1 MHMLALGLS
10 PTVGFLSCILH
21 PVLSRLCS
29 CYLCPY
35 FKAAEHCPL
44 TVIFSLN
51 LVFYILCSSYSKHFK
66 MYLKPRSFPDSSLP
80 GPIYLI
86 QCFTEEFKV
95 TWFLPLYLRISVFTH
110 PFKSQ
115 RRKYL
120 SSSRL
125 ISLCFWFHSLLSS
138 VGPYCLIP
146 QIKTKQQDFPEFCN
160 LLKLLCNLIFA
171 NQQPSWKM
179 SLCSGV
185 WERSRRWWR
194 TEKPGVLQSM
204 GLQRVRHN
212 WVTEQQQFT
221 VSASSP
227 YIHSS
232 YIWLL
237 HIHSPQTDV
246 FKVISN
252 LCVYLFT
259 F

>member
-21 PVLSRLCS
+21 PVLSRLCY

-35 FKAAEHCPL
+35 FEAAEHCPL

-66 MYLKPRSFPDSSLP
+66 MYLKPRSFPDSGLP

-138 VGPYCLIP
+138 VGPCCLIP
-146 QIKTKQQDFPEFCN
+146 QIKTKRQDFHEFCN

-179 SLCSGV
+179 SFYIQESENAPGDGEGHRSLACSG
-185 WERSRRWWR
+185 
-194 TEKPGVLQSM
+194 
-204 GLQRVRHN
+204 
-212 WVTEQQQFT
+212 
-221 VSASSP
+221 
-227 YIHSS
+227 
-232 YIWLL
+232 
-237 HIHSPQTDV
+237 
-246 FKVISN
+246 
-252 LCVYLFT
+252 
-259 F
+259 